1 MSAARFEPGEATLT
15 GANADIYF
23 ERARQI
29 LAAQGLDPVVVV
41 EVFARAPAVLCGMRE
56 VHALLRR
63 VLPEDAEVWSLG
75 EGWRIE
81 AREVVLRVRAPYQ
94 SFCLYETALL
104 GMLASETGWATAAD
118 ACVRAAEGI
127 PVLSFGARHVH
138 PDVSGRLEYAACIGG
153 CSGCATSRGA
163 ELAGIDPSGTL
174 PHGLILAIGDTVGAA
189 EAFDRTID
197 AAVKRVVLVDTFMD
211 EADESARVAAAMGER
226 LWGVRLD
233 TPAELGGVTV
243 DLVKEV
249 RGRLDEAGRGDV
261 RIVVSGGIDADRIV
275 YFRQANAPI
284 DAFGVGS
291 AISAAA
297 PVDFT
302 ADIKEVDGEARAKRG
317 RSPGLTDNPRLE
329 TVDFLR

>member
-1 MSAARFEPGEATLT
+1 MSAAPFEPSEATLT

-23 ERARQI
+23 ERTRQI

-174 PHGLILAIGDTVGAA
+174 PHGLILAVGDTVRAA

-197 AAVKRVVLVDTFMD
+197 AAVHRVVLVDTFMD
-211 EADESARVAAAMGER
+211 EADESVRVAAAMGDR
-226 LWGVRLD
+226 LRGVRLD

-243 DLVKEV
+243 DLVGEV
-249 RGRLDEAGRGDV
+249 RARLDEAGRSDV

-317 RSPGLTDNPRLE
+317 RSPGMTDNPRLE
-329 TVDFLR
+329 AVDFSR